1 MRGLGRYVLTGLW
14 LVLFAGTT
22 EGKDGRPELR
32 NPLTDEDVQRA
43 LESGA
48 RAKGRDC
55 GLSLRDSMQG
65 FSNAMVAMGDGRT
78 GGTGFSVDVY
88 TPFSWIA
95 QQSSWAAKRYQA
107 VRSEDVTEESRRG
120 VLRVYANP
128 DLPTRVSADGLVGTS
143 GVDHIILRSTRDKS
157 FEVAQPIETQE
168 DVAYAQ
174 NAFGAEVGYASLV
187 GYFELEDVRR
197 ISELDAK
204 GEFFVVVIGTSGE
217 EKKFKVKTKHFE
229 RLP

>member
-1 MRGLGRYVLTGLW
+1 VVL
-14 LVLFAGTT
+14 AGTT
-22 EGKDGRPELR
+22 EGKDRARAELR
-32 NPLTDEDVQRA
+32 NPLSAEDVQRA

-65 FSNAMVAMGDGRT
+65 FGNAMAAMGDGRT
-78 GGTGFSVDVY
+78 GGTGFSVDIY
-88 TPFSWIA
+88 TPFSWVA
-95 QQSSWAAKRYQA
+95 QQASWAAKRYQV
-107 VRSEDVTEESRRG
+107 VRAEDVTEESRRG

-143 GVDHIILRSTRDKS
+143 GVDHIILRSTRDEG
-157 FEVAQPIETQE
+157 FEVAQPIETEE

-187 GYFELEDVRR
+187 GYFEIEDVRR
-197 ISELDAK
+197 VSELDPK